1 MTDLKKP
8 GERVLPGDPLAFAEE
23 FLPGPGTFDDGTFLR
38 AARLGT
44 FEVDAKDMRAAVTPL
59 TSVPSTVKVG
69 DFVYGQITMLK
80 PSMAGV
86 EVLHVEGDERG
97 VAGDTNGTLHVSKIS
112 NRYVQDVSR
121 EYRLGDI
128 IRAGV
133 VEVKPSIQLSTD
145 HERCGAILCLCLRDR
160 FPLKKAGK
168 GLECPVCL
176 KKDQR
181 NLAPDY
187 GQVFVPASV
196 ALRPSGA
203 SPALARRSPD
213 RP

>member
-1 MTDLKKP
+1 MTELKKP
-8 GERVLPGDPLAFAEE
+8 GEQVLPGDALAFAEE
-23 FLPGPGTFDDGTFLR
+23 FLPGSGTFDDGTYLR
-38 AARLGT
+38 AARFGK
-44 FEVDAKDMRAAVTPL
+44 FEVDSKDMRAAVVPA
-59 TSVPSTVKVG
+59 TSIPSVVKVG
-69 DFVYGQITMLK
+69 DFIFGKITMLK

-86 EVLHVEGDERG
+86 EVLHVEGDTRG

-133 VEVKPSIQLSTD
+133 VETKPSIQLSTD

-160 FPLKKAGK
+160 FPLKKVGK

-176 KKDQR
+176 KKDAR
-181 NLAPDY
+181 NTAPDY
-187 GQVFVPASV
+187 GQVYIPASV
-196 ALRPSGA
+196 ALQVPIG
-203 SPALARRSPD
+203 
-213 RP
+213 